1 MSMLVFFPWLKMS
14 GQGEIANLRLM
25 EYKRGELPAGS
36 GTPLQQEIDSILEP
50 YRAHGHRPIDSATI
64 LVVGESGLTR
74 DLAEEEIHAVFA
86 FAELLAFAG
95 LATRQ
100 FFSQDGYSN
109 RDLFQVV
116 VQRYSEAKGG
126 AAFTYRRRD
135 GSATN
140 FVARDV
146 LEIQRPGHIQ
156 SPIKAAVDIPLLNA
170 LVQAQ
175 GELDQELWNAY
186 FEAIVNYGIANRDSP
201 DLTLQTEVVLM
212 VGAFERLFDLR
223 GGRAHDLAQNFT
235 AALQP
240 AEEIPA
246 EACARFSDPETQ
258 AFLQKHHTVRNAWIR
273 DFYALRNNLA
283 HGMIAPGYRSRWSL
297 KEHLL
302 LASYI
307 FPLVVKGKLCRDGL
321 YTLTDR
327 DQDDIDM
334 IEQLACVELFPQTSN
349 DPIDKEAENIEFPW
363 NEVRG
368 RFLFERMF
376 TRASSREREKMTG
389 TERDSKV
396 D

>member
-1 MSMLVFFPWLKMS
+1 MSTLVFFPWLKMS

-25 EYKRGELPAGS
+25 EYKRGKLPAGS

-50 YRAHGHRPIDSATI
+50 YRAHGQRPIDGATI

-74 DLAEEEIHAVFA
+74 ELAEEEIDAVFA

-100 FFSQDGYSN
+100 FFSQFEYSN

-140 FVARDV
+140 YVTRGA
-146 LEIQRPGHIQ
+146 LTIQRPGHIQ
-156 SPIKAAVDIPLLNA
+156 APMKVTMDIRLLNA

-175 GELDQELWNAY
+175 REFDQELWNAY

-201 DLTLQTEVVLM
+201 DLTLQTEAVLM
-212 VGAFERLFDLR
+212 ASAFERLFDLR
-223 GGRAHDLAQNFT
+223 RGKEDELAQSFT

-240 AEEIPA
+240 AEEAPA
-246 EACARFSDPETQ
+246 EACARFSDPEAQ
-258 AFLQKHHTVRNAWIR
+258 SFLQKHLPVRNAWIR
-273 DFYALRNNLA
+273 DFFRLRGNLA
-283 HGMIAPGYRSRWSL
+283 HGLITRGYRSRWSL
-297 KEHLL
+297 QEHLL

-307 FPLVVKGKLCRDGL
+307 FPLLVKCKLSRDGL

-327 DQDDIDM
+327 DQGDIDVF
-334 IEQLACVELFPQTSN
+334 EQLACVELFPKASN
-349 DPIDKEAENIEFPW
+349 DPTDEEAENIKFPW
-363 NEVRG
+363 NEIRG
-368 RFLFERMF
+368 SFLFKRMF
-376 TRASSREREKMTG
+376 TRREKG
-389 TERDSKV
+389 G
-396 D
+396 